1 MGASSAVTESI
12 ASANQAFMAAFGDGD
27 TTGMAALYTA
37 EGQLAPPN
45 SEVVAGTEGIAG
57 FWQAVIDMGLKGAK
71 LETIELEEYGGTAVE
86 QGRYQLMDADGAVAD
101 HGKYIVIWK
110 RDGDDWKLHRDI
122 WNTSTPPA

>member
-1 MGASSAVTESI
+1 MGASSTVTESI

-27 TTGMAALYTA
+27 ATGMAALYTA

-45 SEVVAGTEGIAG
+45 SEVIAGTEGIAG
-57 FWQAVIDMGLKGAK
+57 FWQAVMDMGLKSAK
-71 LETIELEEYGGTAVE
+71 LETIELEEYGDTAVE
-86 QGRYQLMDADGAVAD
+86 QGRYQLADAEGNVAD